1 MMGLRLARLWQP
13 RNPMFWIWVILNVLS
28 SVLAWV
34 VHNVELVAA
43 ARLVVAVFALTN
55 VVLGLLI
62 MLRLMR
68 TPED

>member
-13 RNPMFWIWVILNVLS
+13 RHPKLWLWVVVKLVS
-28 SVLAWV
+28 WVGAWV